1 MLKNH
6 SLLVGLCISIHVFSQ
21 TPTDTV
27 PLSLHD
33 AETKL
38 IQNNLL
44 LVAANYNIEA
54 SKALII
60 QAKLWDN
67 PVLNTDQNIYDGKFF
82 RHTTINGQPYGQVFI
97 QLLQVFKTAG
107 KRSKLAELSSTS
119 SKLAE
124 LQFTDVL
131 RNLKYALRT
140 NFYSALQLTQTHQL
154 YQRENSEIEKLLGG
168 MKAQYAAGNISQ
180 KELLRVQ
187 ALQLSLKQSIA
198 DNEKQYTDVNSQLK
212 LLLQEDKNVWYV
224 PQAANDTIAAPA
236 IPTID
241 SLVSKA
247 QKNNPEYLSEQNQLL
262 FQQQNLSYQK
272 ALKVP
277 DITAGVEYDHASSYT
292 PNYWGLAISLPLPLL
307 NRNQGNIKAA
317 QQYVKQEETLL
328 QVKDKKLLNDIQ
340 NALSKLQL
348 SIRVLQSADV
358 QFYPQYEQL
367 FYNATQS
374 YQQRQL
380 GLLEYIDLFEAYRDT
395 QLQYQQQKLNY
406 RKAIEDLHFIIGTDI
421 IK

>member
-6 SLLVGLCISIHVFSQ
+6 LWLVGLFISVHVFSQ

-82 RHTTINGQPYGQVFI
+82 RHTTISGQPYGQVFI

-107 KRSKLAELSSTS
+107 KRSKLAELSSTNA
-119 SKLAE
+119 KLAE

-140 NFYSALQLTQTHQL
+140 NFYLALQLSQTRQL
-154 YQRENSEIEKLLGG
+154 YQRENSEIEKLLGA

-212 LLLQEDKNVWYV
+212 LLLQEDKNVWYA
-224 PQAANDTIAAPA
+224 PQVVNDTIVAPA
-236 IPTID
+236 IPTVD
-241 SLVSKA
+241 SLVAKA

-277 DITAGVEYDHASSYT
+277 DITAGVEYDRASSYT

-340 NALSKLQL
+340 NTLSKLQL

-406 RKAIEDLHFIIGTDI
+406 RKAIEDLHFVIGTDI

>member
-6 SLLVGLCISIHVFSQ
+6 ALLVCLFFSLNVFSQ
-21 TPTDTV
+21 PATDTI

-54 SKALII
+54 NKALII

-67 PVLNTDQNIYDGKFF
+67 PVLNTDQNIYDSKFF

-97 QLLQVFKTAG
+97 QLLQLFKTAG
-107 KRSKLAELSSTS
+107 KRSKLAEMSATTA
-119 SKLAE
+119 KQAE

-140 NFYSALQLTQTHQL
+140 NYYSALQLSQTNKL
-154 YQRENSEIEKLLGG
+154 YRQERDELEKLLTG
-168 MKAQYAAGNISQ
+168 MKAEYAAGNISQ
-180 KELLRVQ
+180 KELLRIQ

-198 DNEKQYTDVNSQLK
+198 DNYKQYTDINSQLK
-212 LLLQEDKNVWYV
+212 LLLQEDKNVWYL
-224 PQAANDTIAAPA
+224 PQAGNDTIVSPV
-236 IPTID
+236 IPTMD
-241 SLVSKA
+241 SLVTKA
-247 QKNNPEYLSEQNQLL
+247 QKNNPDYLSEQNLLL
-262 FQQQNLSYQK
+262 FQQQNLTYQK

-277 DITAGVEYDHASSYT
+277 DITAGVEYDRASSYT

-307 NRNQGNIKAA
+307 NHNQGNIKAA
-317 QQYVKQEETLL
+317 QQYVKQEETLVQL
-328 QVKDKKLLNDIQ
+328 KDKKLLNDIQ
-340 NALSKLQL
+340 NAMAKLQL
-348 SIRVLQSADV
+348 SLQVLQSADL

-374 YQQRQL
+374 YKQRQL

-395 QLQYQQQKLNY
+395 QLQYQQQKLSY
-406 RKAIEDLHFIIGTDI
+406 RKAIEDLHYTIGTDV